1 MLHAQMKHWRTVSR
15 GVNAVKNPSQV
26 TGNTGQKILST
37 QACVE
42 TVRLGMNSSHTLDG
56 LIL

>member
-1 MLHAQMKHWRTVSR
+1 MLNAQMKHWTVGRVFS
-15 GVNAVKNPSQV
+15 AVQNPFQV

-42 TVRLGMNSSHTLDG
+42 TVRVGVNSSHTLDG